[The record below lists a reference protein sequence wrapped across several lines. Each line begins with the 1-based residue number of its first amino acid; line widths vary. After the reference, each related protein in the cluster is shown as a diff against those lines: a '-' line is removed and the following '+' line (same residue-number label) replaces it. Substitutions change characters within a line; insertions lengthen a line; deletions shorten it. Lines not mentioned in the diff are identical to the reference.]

1 MFRYLLNILD
11 AFAKS
16 HQNVMPEHQDVMPE
30 HQDVMPDLIR
40 HPELVKSLD
49 SDSRRNDGF
58 MRFPTF
64 YEDIILFFN
73 PVYPVNPVRILR
85 SVIYKHDKNGFL

>member
-40 HPELVKSLD
+40 HPELVEIT
-49 SDSRRNDGF
+49 GF
-58 MRFPTF
+58 RLSP
-64 YEDIILFFN
+64 E
-73 PVYPVNPVRILR
+73 
-85 SVIYKHDKNGFL
+85 

>member
-16 HQNVMPEHQDVMPE
+16 HQNVMPEHQND
-30 HQDVMPDLIR
+30 MPDLIR

-49 SDSRRNDGF
+49 SGFRRNDGF

-64 YEDIILFFN
+64 YEDIILFL
-73 PVYPVNPVRILR
+73 ILFILFIL
-85 SVIYKHDKNGFL
+85 SEY